1 MPRVSV
7 VIPAYNAEAFA
18 AQAVESLRAQ
28 TWQDFEVIA
37 VDDGSEDAT
46 AEVFRRFPE
55 VRLVS
60 VPHGGIARARNAGVS
75 AAGGELIAFVD
86 ADDRWLP
93 DKLEKQVSYLDA
105 HPDCLIVFTR
115 YRNFTDIPAGE
126 LDRLQT
132 ELLGNEI
139 DRLLVTSV
147 IRKEAFDRF
156 GLFDTSLVYAEDTE
170 WLYRLRLKCPERIAK
185 LGEVLYERRIHG
197 GNITLTHEDLGQQE
211 IQPIIARA
219 IRNLNRGKA

>member
-93 DKLEKQVSYLDA
+93 DKLEKQVAYLDA
-105 HPDCLIVFTR
+105 HPETAILFTR
-115 YRNFTDIPAGE
+115 YRNYTDIPAGE
-126 LDRLQT
+126 MDRRQE
-132 ELLGNEI
+132 ELPGNEI
-139 DRLLVTSV
+139 DRLLVTAV

-156 GLFDTSLVYAEDTE
+156 GLFDTGLVFAEDCE
-170 WLYRLRLKCPERIAK
+170 WLFRLRIKCPERIAK
-185 LGEVLYERRIHG
+185 LDEVLYERRIHG
-197 GNITLTHEDLGQQE
+197 GNITLTHEDLGHQE
-211 IQPIIARA
+211 MRPIIARA
-219 IRNLNRGKA
+219 IRNLERSR